1 MQLRSLRGY
10 DPLPTYCPAGPLRHG
25 WPSSPRGV
33 LAVDG
38 PAAAPWDVIA
48 DVLGGIDLRA
58 YRRSEPAVLDDPA
71 FERAPTGSLAE
82 RLDRLPSPSGRVVVY
97 GPGSACVPHDE
108 LWYVDL
114 PKRLHRSKDPRRM
127 HYVDW
132 PLEERHR
139 QALLP
144 RIDWYVDLTEPLEPV
159 AIAGA
164 ALRSSLGALAMRPFR
179 TRPVFLPGPWG
190 GQWLRET
197 LRIETHEPNLAW
209 SYELIAP
216 EAGVLLADLELSF
229 DLLLGQ
235 EPRRVLGNAVAARFG
250 TSFPIRF
257 DYLDTLRGGNLSIQ
271 CHPRAEYAREVFGLN
286 YTQLETYYV
295 VEAVEGAEV
304 FLGLH
309 ADADLGA
316 FEDDARAALA
326 GQPFDPARY
335 VQTHPALQHQIYLI
349 PAGTVHA
356 SGAGNVVLEVS
367 ATPYLYTLRFYD
379 WLRKNFDGNLRPV
392 HVDHAFANLDPER
405 SGDAVARDLIPQP
418 SLVRSGDGWVEL
430 DLGVSSDFFY
440 SVHRLELDGRF
451 DDDTRGRFHVLNL
464 VDGEQVRIY
473 GAGGDYPLS
482 YGETIVV
489 PAAVGAYLIEGDGKL
504 VKAFVD

>member
-1 MQLRSLRGY
+1 MQLPSLRGY
-10 DPLPTYCPAGPLRHG
+10 DPLPAYRPAGPLRHG
-25 WPSSPRGV
+25 WPSSHRGV
-33 LAVDG
+33 LAIDG
-38 PAAAPWDVIA
+38 PAAAPWDIVA
-48 DVLGGIDLRA
+48 DVVGGIDLRS
-58 YRRSEPAVLDDPA
+58 YRRSEPIELADPA
-71 FERAPTGSLAE
+71 FEHAPAGSLAD
-82 RLDRLPSPSGRVVVY
+82 RLDGLPSPSGRAVVY
-97 GPGSACVPHDE
+97 GPGSAFVPHDE

-114 PKRLHRSKDPRRM
+114 PKRLHRSGDTRRM
-127 HYVDW
+127 QYVDW

-144 RIDWYVDLTEPLEPV
+144 RIDWYVDLTQPSEPV
-159 AIAGA
+159 AIDGET
-164 ALRSSLGALAMRPFR
+164 LRASLAELAVHPFR

-197 LRIETHEPNLAW
+197 LGIETHEPNLAW

-229 DLLLGQ
+229 DLLLAQ
-235 EPRRVLGNAVAARFG
+235 EARRVLGNAVAARFG
-250 TSFPIRF
+250 ASLPIRF

-271 CHPRAEYAREVFGLN
+271 CHPRTEYAREVFGLD

-295 VEAVEGAEV
+295 VEAAEGAEV

-309 ADADLGA
+309 AEADLAA

-326 GQPFDPARY
+326 GRAFDPTRY
-335 VQTHPALQHQIYLI
+335 VQTHAAVQHQIYLI

-379 WLRKNFDGNLRPV
+379 WLRKNLDGTLRPV

-418 SLVRSGDGWVEL
+418 SRVRSGDGWVEL

-440 SVHRLELDGRF
+440 SVHRLELDGLAH
-451 DDDTRGRFHVLNL
+451 DDTRGRFHVLNL
-464 VDGEQVRIY
+464 VEGEEVRIHT
-473 GAGGDYPLS
+473 GGDDHPLA

-489 PAAVGAYLIEGDGKL
+489 PAAVGPYAIEGSGKL